1 MNITQ
6 LKIGLLQLH
15 DSQWKKILAV
25 FRDRYI
31 PITFIKDENNYFA
44 EAIEY
49 QGEYFYRVDGVT
61 VKAEQYEYERVI
73 ANPSLY
79 YFSSALKLHH
89 RICKAK
95 ELGIGYDWPLS
106 AAAPIDIFSVANNL
120 EAQTRGNT

>member
-6 LKIGLLQLH
+6 LKIDLLQVTG
-15 DSQWKKILAV
+15 SRWKKLLGI

-31 PITFIKDENNYFA
+31 PTIFIKDENYYFA
-44 EAIEY
+44 EAIKY

-61 VKAEQYEYERVI
+61 VKADQYEYERVI

-89 RICKAK
+89 RIRKAK
-95 ELGIGYDWPLS
+95 ELRLGLDWPS
-106 AAAPIDIFSVANNL
+106 GKAAPNNIVDSHKTTQEKRL
-120 EAQTRGNT
+120 